1 MLRSYQSVIILKPD
15 LDGPQLDQ
23 AIEKFELIFKK
34 SGGAV
39 INLEKWGKK
48 RLAYKI
54 RKHKFGIYLNIYHT
68 CEAAKTS
75 EMEKEYQLYDL
86 VIKYLIIKL
95 DEKAVERIISEKE
108 AVAEEEAARE
118 KASADDNAASD
129 KPDTVAA
136 AAKPGADEENKG

>member
-23 AIEKFELIFKK
+23 AIEKIEQIFKK

-39 INLEKWGKK
+39 LSLEKWGKK

-54 RKHKFGIYLNIYHT
+54 RKHKFGVYLNIYHT

-75 EMEKEYQLYDL
+75 ELEKEYQLFDL
-86 VIKYLIIKL
+86 IIKYLIIRL
-95 DEKAVERIISEKE
+95 DEKDVERIMSEKE
-108 AVAEEEAARE
+108 TAAEEEAASVKSSE
-118 KASADDNAASD
+118 DDNRSPD
-129 KPDTVAA
+129 EPDTVSTKA
-136 AAKPGADEENKG
+136 GADEDKKG

>member
-23 AIEKFELIFKK
+23 AIEKIELMFKK

-75 EMEKEYQLYDL
+75 ALEKEYQLYDL
-86 VIKYLIIKL
+86 IIKYLIIRL
-95 DEKAVERIISEKE
+95 DEKDVERIISDKE
-108 AVAEEEAARE
+108 AAAEEEAASE

-129 KPDTVAA
+129 KPDTVAV
-136 AAKPGADEENKG
+136 AKPDADEENKG